1 MEAGFK
7 ATIKDCH
14 VGVIGLGLMGG
25 SLAMAL
31 RDAQACESI
40 CGYDADHSTLEQAL
54 RRGIIDRPIDL
65 RGDHVDVL
73 ILAAPVNAILDWL
86 IKIPAVFSGNFHV
99 IDLGSTKNQIATAMQ
114 ALPDWISPLGGH
126 PMCGKETSGLGVATP
141 DLYRKCLFVL
151 TPLDRTHATSLA
163 IAQQLIDVISARA
176 LILEPDRHDQLA
188 ATISHVPYLT
198 SVALV
203 EAALHAHDEVAWEM
217 ASSGFRDSTRLAAS
231 NPAMMLDILMSNQT
245 GVLAALVRLQTSLET
260 LTQLVQ
266 QGDRAALQGIVDAA
280 RSRRTTLFT

>member
-7 ATIKDCH
+7 AALKDCH

-40 CGYDADHSTLEQAL
+40 SGYDADQRTLDQAL
-54 RRGIIDRPIDL
+54 QRGIIDRSIDL
-65 RGDHVDVL
+65 RGDRVDVL
-73 ILAAPVNAILDWL
+73 MLAAPVNAILDWL
-86 IKIPAVFSGNFHV
+86 IKIPAVFSGNLHV
-99 IDLGSTKNQIATAMQ
+99 IDLGSTKGQIATAMQ
-114 ALPDWISPLGGH
+114 ALPDRISPLGGH

-151 TPLDRTHATSLA
+151 TPLDRTQATTLV
-163 IAQQLIDVISARA
+163 IAQQLINAISARA
-176 LILEPDRHDQLA
+176 LMLEPDRHDQLA

-198 SVALV
+198 SAALV
-203 EAALHAHDEVAWEM
+203 EAALQADDDAAWEM

-231 NPAMMLDILMSNQT
+231 NSTMMLDILMSNQSA
-245 GVLAALVRLQTSLET
+245 VLTALTRLQASLET
-260 LTQLVQ
+260 LADLIQ
-266 QGDRAALQGIVDAA
+266 QGDRTALRAIMDAA